1 MMSTEIHP
9 DPVRPAAAQP
19 RRRPPTP
26 VIAAFYLW
34 WPLIIGQSIML
45 AYLALTL
52 VQAARIGGP
61 AWDVL
66 FVDPPIAVPL
76 LLMITLEVA
85 FAISMRG
92 GSRLART
99 ILIALAAV
107 TVAFAFLVPIPDNG
121 TQMPVVQT
129 TAEVLAASV
138 PFDLSLVLKLLAVI
152 ALVASVLPFVPAA
165 NSYFQRDPRPV
176 MGDIKADVH
185 STISIPRSRRR
196 MPWQV
201 LIAFI
206 LWWPLILIE
215 AVALFLVGRQMAYYL
230 GLGMGSVVTVMFA
243 VGVALPLLCMIA
255 AEVTLVFF
263 LRRGSPAARRWL
275 LCLAI
280 PTALLAIWPVV
291 AVLIAE
297 VVPAER
303 AIPNG
308 SLGVGIASIGGLIAT
323 LALAASI
330 LPYLRP
336 GNRFFH
342 VPPLTGSVGFPAPI
356 AEGSGNAT
364 DGVIPGTP
372 AVPPVDADADQR
384 RLS

>member
-1 MMSTEIHP
+1 MMPTEIHP
-9 DPVRPAAAQP
+9 DPVPHAAAEP
-19 RRRPPTP
+19 RLRPPTL

-66 FVDPPIAVPL
+66 FVDPPIAIPL
-76 LLMITLEVA
+76 LVMITLEVA
-85 FAISMRG
+85 FATSMRG
-92 GSRLART
+92 GGRVARAV
-99 ILIALAAV
+99 LVVLAAV

-138 PFDLSLVLKLLAVI
+138 PFDLSLVLKLLAII
-152 ALVASVLPFVPAA
+152 ALVASVLPFAPPA
-165 NSYFQRDPRPV
+165 NSYFKQASNPVLQDIAGDAQAPGSMPRP
-176 MGDIKADVH
+176 
-185 STISIPRSRRR
+185 RQR

-201 LIAFI
+201 LLAFI

-215 AVALFLVGRQMAYYL
+215 ALVLFLVGQQMAYYL

-243 VGVALPLLCMIA
+243 VGVALPLLGMIA

-263 LRRGSPAARRWL
+263 LRRGSPGARRWL

-280 PTALLAIWPVV
+280 PTALLAIWPAF

-297 VVPAER
+297 VIPAER
-303 AIPNG
+303 AIANG
-308 SLGVGIASIGGLIAT
+308 WLGVQIASIGGLIAT

-330 LPYLRP
+330 LPYLPP
-336 GNRFFH
+336 GKRFFD
-342 VPPLTGSVGFPAPI
+342 VMPLAGGTVQP
-356 AEGSGNAT
+356 
-364 DGVIPGTP
+364 TP
-372 AVPPVDADADQR
+372 AAEAPGVDSAQAVAGDPPVALQADADPV
-384 RLS
+384 SGG

>member
-1 MMSTEIHP
+1 MMPTEIHP
-9 DPVRPAAAQP
+9 DPVRPASAEP
-19 RRRPPTP
+19 RRRPPTI
-26 VIAAFYLW
+26 VVAAFYLW

-66 FVDPPIAVPL
+66 FVDPPIALPL

-92 GSRLART
+92 GSRVART
-99 ILIALAAV
+99 VLVVLAAV

-152 ALVASVLPFVPAA
+152 ALVASLLPFAPPAT
-165 NSYFQRDPRPV
+165 SYFPRSARPV
-176 MGDIKADVH
+176 MRDIESEVD
-185 STISIPRSRRR
+185 SSSSISRPRRR

-201 LIAFI
+201 LVAFI

-215 AVALFLVGRQMAYYL
+215 ALALFLVGQQMAYYL

-243 VGVALPLLCMIA
+243 VGVALPLLGMIA

-263 LRRGSPAARRWL
+263 LRRGNPAARRWL
-275 LCLAI
+275 LYLAI
-280 PTALLAIWPVV
+280 PTALLAIWPVL
-291 AVLIAE
+291 AVLIAQ

-303 AIPNG
+303 SIANG
-308 SLGVGIASIGGLIAT
+308 WLGVEIASIGGLIAT

-330 LPYLRP
+330 LPYLPP

-342 VPPLTGSVGFPAPI
+342 VPPFAGDGGFPAPI
-356 AEGSGNAT
+356 AEEGRNAA
-364 DGVIPGTP
+364 DAVISDTP
-372 AVPPVDADADQR
+372 AVPRADADPDQ